1 MGFDVLSAATT
12 TGNQL
17 ANSDILNSMVSKL
30 IHDQAES
37 SFCWAFAISSMLRQ
51 SLKMFFHQ
59 AWDHGTV
66 HNRSFD
72 LYYNQSP
79 YPVTVD
85 ANKNAAIAHKLNA
98 NQFHKQ
104 LRNEL
109 IMLPIPKAKFFH
121 AKVPN
126 GVDPEDFEDEIIG
139 KQAHVLENA
148 INRVSQ
154 NYWSHK

>member
-1 MGFDVLSAATT
+1 M
-12 TGNQL
+12 N
-17 ANSDILNSMVSKL
+17 
-30 IHDQAES
+30 
-37 SFCWAFAISSMLRQ
+37 ISRIRP
-51 SLKMFFHQ
+51 HI
-59 AWDHGTV
+59 
-66 HNRSFD
+66 
-72 LYYNQSP
+72 
-79 YPVTVD
+79 PVTGD
-85 ANKNAAIAHKLNA
+85 NNKYAALTHKLNA

-154 NYWSHK
+154 N

>member
-1 MGFDVLSAATT
+1 
-12 TGNQL
+12 
-17 ANSDILNSMVSKL
+17 
-30 IHDQAES
+30 
-37 SFCWAFAISSMLRQ
+37 
-51 SLKMFFHQ
+51 
-59 AWDHGTV
+59 
-66 HNRSFD
+66 
-72 LYYNQSP
+72 
-79 YPVTVD
+79 VD
-85 ANKNAAIAHKLNA
+85 ANKNSAVAHKLNA